1 MSELLIGIVGMVLL
15 YWLGTILYPDENTHT
30 PIQQELIKMGDEK
43 NEP

>member
-1 MSELLIGIVGMVLL
+1 MIELLIGIVGMLLL
-15 YWLGTILYPDENTHT
+15 YLLGTLLYPEENTHK

>member
-15 YWLGTILYPDENTHT
+15 YWLGTILYPEEK
-30 PIQQELIKMGDEK
+30 ELIKMGDEK